1 MKTEAVVGK
10 VKDLSERTYRS
21 ALRAPRWLAWRN
33 HFSPF
38 GLALGVLG
46 FFGGAPVLTGLP
58 PASSIKL
65 PRPCPGPTT
74 YYVIAENPDGRTV
87 EDASR

>member
-1 MKTEAVVGK
+1 MPVFFTFDVSDPGPCPDPSAGTTSHVTLTWEVVGAES
-10 VKDLSERTYRS
+10 VDI
-21 ALRAPRWLAWRN
+21 AAGN
-33 HFSPF
+33 I
-38 GLALGVLG
+38 
-46 FFGGAPVLTGLP
+46 GAPVVTGLP